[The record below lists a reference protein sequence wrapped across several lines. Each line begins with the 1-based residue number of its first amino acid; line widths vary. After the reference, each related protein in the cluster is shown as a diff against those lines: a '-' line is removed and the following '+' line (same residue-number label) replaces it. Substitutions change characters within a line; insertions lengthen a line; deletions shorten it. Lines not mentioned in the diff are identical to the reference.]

1 MTNLYRTLLLL
12 ALAPLAYADDGGN
25 GTDPEAENREADAE
39 PVALA
44 ATDSAA
50 GDASV
55 EEPGAE
61 PSAEPGAPKTLAGM
75 SILGNEEAPK
85 SLVIIPW
92 KASEIGADL
101 GLDDG
106 LDERPN
112 PVDRDVF
119 LRELEFYEIR
129 SGR

>member
-1 MTNLYRTLLLL
+1 M
-12 ALAPLAYADDGGN
+12 
-25 GTDPEAENREADAE
+25 
-39 PVALA
+39 
-44 ATDSAA
+44 
-50 GDASV
+50 
-55 EEPGAE
+55 
-61 PSAEPGAPKTLAGM
+61 AGM

-129 SGR
+129 SGD

>member
-1 MTNLYRTLLLL
+1 MTNLYRTALLL
-12 ALAPLAYADDGGN
+12 ALATFAFADESGN
-25 GTDPEAENREADAE
+25 GTEPEADDPEEEVQ
-39 PVALA
+39 PVPLA
-44 ATDSAA
+44 ATDDTPGEQL
-50 GDASV
+50 GD
-55 EEPGAE
+55 
-61 PSAEPGAPKTLAGM
+61 EPGAPKTLAGM

-119 LRELEFYEIR
+119 LRELEFHEIR
-129 SGR
+129 SGK

>member
-1 MTNLYRTLLLL
+1 MTALCRIVLLL
-12 ALAPLAYADDGGN
+12 ALAPFAHADESGDGGEPRA
-25 GTDPEAENREADAE
+25 DSAEADVE

-50 GDASV
+50 GDAPV
-55 EEPGAE
+55 EESGE
-61 PSAEPGAPKTLAGM
+61 DPGAPKTLAGM

-85 SLVIIPW
+85 SLVISPW

>member
-1 MTNLYRTLLLL
+1 MTNLYRTVLLL
-12 ALAPLAYADDGGN
+12 ALAAFAYADESGN
-25 GTDPEAENREADAE
+25 GTEPEADNPDEQAE
-39 PVALA
+39 PVPLA
-44 ATDSAA
+44 AADSAA
-50 GDASV
+50 GDAPG
-55 EEPGAE
+55 EEPG
-61 PSAEPGAPKTLAGM
+61 SDPGAPKTLAGM

-129 SGR
+129 SGQ

>member
-1 MTNLYRTLLLL
+1 MTTLYRTVLLL
-12 ALAPLAYADDGGN
+12 ALASFAYADESGS
-25 GTDPEAENREADAE
+25 GTDPEAARADVEPVPPSATDEASGDELADA
-39 PVALA
+39 PG
-44 ATDSAA
+44 AA
-50 GDASV
+50 GD
-55 EEPGAE
+55 E
-61 PSAEPGAPKTLAGM
+61 EPGAPKTLAGM

-129 SGR
+129 SGK